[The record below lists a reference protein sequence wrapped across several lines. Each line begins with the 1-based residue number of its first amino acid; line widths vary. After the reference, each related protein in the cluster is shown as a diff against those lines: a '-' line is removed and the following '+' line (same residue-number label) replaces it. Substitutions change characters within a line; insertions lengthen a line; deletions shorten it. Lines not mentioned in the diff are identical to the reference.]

1 MTYLAAIFA
10 GHGLKI
16 AAAFG
21 LVAMLATWDWR
32 RLKAAENRG
41 AETVRV
47 ETKKANDAAVK
58 TSDRV
63 RARSAARGVRGERDP
78 NSID

>member
-1 MTYLAAIFA
+1 MIRSLGFQIGAVLAAVA
-10 GHGLKI
+10 AAVGWLKI
-16 AAAFG
+16 HDAKKVEQG
-21 LVAMLATWDWR
+21 R
-32 RLKAAENRG
+32 NQ
-41 AETVRV
+41 VRV

-63 RARSAARGVRGERDP
+63 RARATAAGVRGQRDP